1 MDSNL
6 FKRAHVQEHIWSAP
20 SGRINPKPRSGFH
33 HIGVPTAM
41 MSEIGPFV
49 RPYMRPRFP
58 AEGNCQISNSGL
70 RLQPICSCLGL
81 VSLKITCSRLAR
93 E

>member
-1 MDSNL
+1 
-6 FKRAHVQEHIWSAP
+6 
-20 SGRINPKPRSGFH
+20 
-33 HIGVPTAM
+33 

-81 VSLKITCSRLAR
+81 VSLRSPAAVSPENEQRFRAAHPATDRSYAEACERQPPQLSIFGLRPW
-93 E
+93 